1 MSVQPFPP
9 VSFVRVLAR
18 SSSLSFRARFGS
30 VRTGLLVA
38 LLLPLAG
45 CATKR
50 DIRDLGEELRQ
61 RDQAQSEL
69 IREIRAEQGSQ
80 DRFFR
85 SFSSQEEDR
94 HVLLMRRIRE
104 LEDELA
110 FVRELAGASQA
121 GLAAMRDQL
130 ARGGGNVV
138 SGGGMG
144 FPSRG
149 GFVEEGMDPVDRSG
163 AGGRSEVDALYTEAL
178 MAHGRGSLAAAR
190 IGFEEV
196 VSRFPNHELAPDA
209 RYYLADIEAR
219 DGNLT
224 EALRRF
230 MQVGELHPTAPRVPE
245 ALYRAAI
252 IHRDRGESDQARA
265 LFTRI
270 VNTWPESEVAELARA
285 FLGGRP

>member
-1 MSVQPFPP
+1 MNFRSLTPP
-9 VSFVRVLAR
+9 APLRRLPSGLRV
-18 SSSLSFRARFGS
+18 
-30 VRTGLLVA
+30 GLLVG

-61 RDQAQSEL
+61 RDQAQAEL
-69 IREIRAEQGSQ
+69 IREVRAEQGQQ
-80 DRFFR
+80 DQLLRALAT
-85 SFSSQEEDR
+85 QEEDR
-94 HVLLMRRIRE
+94 HASLMRRIRE

-121 GLAAMRDQL
+121 GLAAVRDQL
-130 ARGGGNVV
+130 SRGGNVV
-138 SGGGMG
+138 SGGGTG

-149 GFVEEGMDPVDRSG
+149 GFIEEDLDPTGGREPG
-163 AGGRSEVDALYTEAL
+163 ARSEVDALYGEAL

-190 IGFEEV
+190 IGFEEIV
-196 VSRFPNHELAPDA
+196 TRFPNHDLAPDA

-219 DGNLT
+219 DGDLD

-230 MQVGELHPTAPRVPE
+230 MQIGELHPTAPRVPE

-252 IHRDRGESDQARA
+252 IHRDRGEAEPARA

-270 VNTWPESEVAELARA
+270 VNTWPDSEVAELARA
-285 FLGGRP
+285 FLGGRA